1 MGQKPRP
8 TDMTAKIL
16 VVEDDE
22 TLREGIAELM
32 RREGYEAE
40 MACDCARARRALER
54 RPDLIL
60 LDVMLP
66 DGDGFSFCRDLRS
79 RGIDTPILF
88 LTAYDEED
96 QIVKGLDSGG
106 DDYIA
111 KPFRIRELASRVR
124 ARLRRSES
132 PESYRCAEMYVDF
145 STGLVEKDGQTVALT
160 PTEFQLLQVL
170 LRSAGRPVKR
180 ETLLGRIWDDAGVFV
195 DDNTLSVH
203 ISRLREKV
211 GQEHIVTVRGVG
223 YKWAE

>member
-1 MGQKPRP
+1 MKS
-8 TDMTAKIL
+8 KIL
-16 VVEDDE
+16 VVEDDL
-22 TLREGIAELM
+22 TLREGLMELM

-40 MACDCARARRALER
+40 CACDCAGAKRALDM

-66 DGDGFSFCRDLRS
+66 DGDGFSLCRDLRS

-88 LTAYDEED
+88 LTAFDEEE

-124 ARLRRSES
+124 ARLRRSDAADV
-132 PESYRCAEMYVDF
+132 YRGGDIYIDF
-145 STGLVEKDGQTVALT
+145 STDLVEKSGEAVALT
-160 PTEFQLLQVL
+160 PTEFAL
-170 LRSAGRPVKR
+170 LRAIVRGGGRPVKR
-180 ETLLGRIWDDAGVFV
+180 ESLLSRIWDDAGAFV
-195 DDNTLSVH
+195 DDNTLTVN

-211 GQEHIVTVRGVG
+211 GAQHIATVRGVG
-223 YKWAE
+223 YKWVE

>member
-1 MGQKPRP
+1 MY
-8 TDMTAKIL
+8 MTAKIL

-40 MACDCARARRALER
+40 MAYDCAQARRALER

-66 DGDGFSFCRDLRS
+66 DGDGVSFCRDLRS

-88 LTAYDEED
+88 LTACDEED
-96 QIVKGLDSGG
+96 QIVKGLDNGG
-106 DDYIA
+106 DDYLV

-124 ARLRRSES
+124 AQLRRSES
-132 PESYRCAEMYVDF
+132 PESYRCAEMYVNF
-145 STGLVEKDGQTVALT
+145 STGLVEKGGQPVALT

-203 ISRLREKV
+203 INWLRKKV
-211 GQEHIVTVRGVG
+211 GQEHIVVVRGVG
-223 YKWAE
+223 YKWTE